1 MGLRPRRTAPP
12 AARIERPRVLYF
24 SRIDL
29 PSSKANSIQTM
40 NTCLE
45 LARAGAEVVL
55 VVRRLQCSRR
65 DCFEH
70 YGLPEHPRLRIVC
83 LSLPLPTGFNDWEG
97 PYFRFYLGSLLRR
110 YRRPGTVLFTRDP
123 AGLDLLHVV
132 RGLRPHVDLPIFFE
146 IHKLA
151 FLTKA
156 SHQEERGRSLADP
169 RVRTKVDARREQ
181 EAVIYAAADGLVCT
195 SENALQ
201 LLDEHFPGHAPAR
214 VVPNGA
220 RLPESEQIGSE
231 LDDSKRDLDV
241 VYVGQLYRW
250 KGVDSLIAAMAL
262 LPNRRLTIVG
272 GNDANDAARAQAH
285 ALEAGVA
292 DRVTFVGQVAPAAV
306 GEWLRRAR
314 VGVVPLPSAG
324 FVEASTFTSPLK
336 VFELMQAGVPLV
348 ASDLPSIRE
357 LVRHGEHALLVTPD
371 DPAALAAGIARVLD
385 DRALAA
391 RLVHAAAL
399 HVRAYTWERR
409 AERLLEFIVAPPSMA
424 RAEG

>member
-1 MGLRPRRTAPP
+1 MGLRPRPTSRP
-12 AARIERPRVLYF
+12 AARIERPRILYF

-29 PSSKANSIQTM
+29 PSGKANSIQTL

-55 VVRRLQCSRR
+55 IVRRLHCSRR

-83 LSLPLPTGFNDWEG
+83 MSLPLPTGFNDWDG

-123 AGLDLLHVV
+123 AGLDLLQVV
-132 RGLRPHVDLPIFFE
+132 HGLRPRMDIPTFFE

-169 RVRTKVDARREQ
+169 RVRAKVDARRRQ
-181 EAVIYAAADGLVCT
+181 ESAIYAATDGLVCT

-220 RLPESEQIGSE
+220 RLPESQRGGSE
-231 LDDSKRDLDV
+231 LDDSERDLDV

-250 KGVDSLIAAMAL
+250 KGVDSLIAAMAH
-262 LPNRRLTIVG
+262 LPGRRLTIVG
-272 GNDANDAARAQAH
+272 GNDAADLARARAR

-292 DRVTFVGQVAPAAV
+292 DRIDFVGQVPPAAV
-306 GEWLRRAR
+306 AGWLRRAR
-314 VGVVPLPSAG
+314 TGVVPLPGAG

-336 VFELMQAGVPLV
+336 VFELMQAGVPLI

-371 DPAALAAGIARVLD
+371 DPEALAAGIATLLD
-385 DRALAA
+385 DRTLAA
-391 RLVHAAAL
+391 RLVHAAAE
-399 HVRAYTWERR
+399 HVRTYSWERR
-409 AERLLEFIVAPPSMA
+409 AQRLLEFIAAPQTMI

>member
-1 MGLRPRRTAPP
+1 M
-12 AARIERPRVLYF
+12 ERPRVLYF

-45 LARAGAEVVL
+45 LARGGAEVVL

-65 DCFEH
+65 DCFDH
-70 YGLPEHPRLRIVC
+70 YGLPEHPRLRIVSM
-83 LSLPLPTGFNDWEG
+83 SLPLPTGFNDWEG
-97 PYFRFYLGSLLRR
+97 PYFRFYLGALLRR

-123 AGLDLLHVV
+123 AGLDLLEVV
-132 RGLRPHVDLPIFFE
+132 RGLRPQVDIPMFFE

-169 RVRTKVDARREQ
+169 RVQAKVEARRQQ
-181 EAVIYAAADGLVCT
+181 EATVYAASHGLVCT

-220 RLPESEQIGSE
+220 RLAESDAIGSE

-250 KGVDSLIAAMAL
+250 KGVDSLIAAMAQ
-262 LPNRRLTIVG
+262 LPGRRLTVVG
-272 GNDANDAARAQAH
+272 GNDPNDIARARAH
-285 ALEAGVA
+285 AREAGVA
-292 DRVTFVGQVAPAAV
+292 DRVEFVGQVSPATVA
-306 GEWLRRAR
+306 GWLRRAR
-314 VGVVPLPSAG
+314 VGVVPLPGAG
-324 FVEASTFTSPLK
+324 FIEASTFTSPLK

-348 ASDLPSIRE
+348 ASDLPSMRE
-357 LVRHGEHALLVTPD
+357 LLRSGEHALLVTPD
-371 DPAALAAGIARVLD
+371 DPAALAAGIARLLE

-391 RLVHAAAL
+391 RLVHAASE

-409 AERLLEFIVAPPSMA
+409 AQRLLEFITTAETLA
-424 RAEG
+424 RVEG